1 MTISSV
7 TTNMIDQQS
16 AQNPTGHDAMSELDM
31 DDFLKLMIA
40 ELQHQD
46 PLNPMDNTQMLEQIS
61 QIRTITSNDRLTD
74 TLAAVL
80 LGQNMSTASS
90 MLGRTIRALTDDGN
104 MVIGTVDRVTI
115 EDGVPKLHITDDTA
129 DPPVDYI
136 IDLENVGEIMAN
148 PEDFVETD
156 TENDE
161 Q

>member
-7 TTNMIDQQS
+7 TTNMIGRHD

-61 QIRTITSNDRLTD
+61 QIRAITSSDRLTD

-90 MLGRTIRALTDDGN
+90 MLGRTIRALTDDGE
-104 MVIGTVDRVTI
+104 MVIGTVDRVTL

-129 DPPVDYI
+129 DPPVDYT
-136 IDLENVGEIMAN
+136 IDLKNVAEIMAD
-148 PEDFVETD
+148 PEDLVETD

-161 Q
+161 

>member
-16 AQNPTGHDAMSELDM
+16 AQNPTGYDAMSDLGM
-31 DDFLKLMIA
+31 DEFLKMMIA
-40 ELQHQD
+40 ELQNQD

-61 QIRTITSNDRLTD
+61 QIREITSNDQLTD
-74 TLAAVL
+74 TLEAVL

-90 MLGRTIRALTDDGN
+90 MIGRTIRALTDDDN
-104 MVIGTVDRVTI
+104 MVIGTVDRVTL
-115 EDGVPKLHITDDTA
+115 EDGVPKLHITDDTV
-129 DPPVDYI
+129 DPPVDYT
-136 IDLENVGEIMAN
+136 IDLKNVAEIMAD
-148 PEDFVETD
+148 PEDLVETD